1 MFFFSDLRNYW
12 NECNCNVV
20 GIYWIVCQMHGLII
34 AKLKPNKIIAKM
46 LTGNA
51 VLGLKSDRLDRD
63 WCVSCKVSK
72 ASSETWI
79 KPLVQSGPSI
89 FDQSESFLSRTIK
102 SIVTCFFSVVLLEV
116 SWSLQSGPESWTI
129 LHSLSRP
136 GPSLPI
142 SAAFLWPDLQ
152 NNESIKSP
160 TKDQTT
166 EQPNK
171 IYLTPN
177 RLFCWNY

>member
-72 ASSETWI
+72 ASSQTWI
-79 KPLVQSGPSI
+79 KPRVQSGLPQLRE
-89 FDQSESFLSRTIK
+89 FDQSESFLVRDHHLFYT
-102 SIVTCFFSVVLLEV
+102 VLYYWVLYVYFSVWLLRADNYNQAP
-116 SWSLQSGPESWTI
+116 SPRLYSLRQD
-129 LHSLSRP
+129 LSLPTPKHHPDASQRLLISRP
-136 GPSLPI
+136 
-142 SAAFLWPDLQ
+142 
-152 NNESIKSP
+152 
-160 TKDQTT
+160 TKQS
-166 EQPNK
+166 EH
-171 IYLTPN
+171 
-177 RLFCWNY
+177 

>member
-20 GIYWIVCQMHGLII
+20 GIYWIFCQMHGLII

-72 ASSETWI
+72 ASSQTWI
-79 KPLVQSGPSI
+79 KPRVQSGLPQLRE
-89 FDQSESFLSRTIK
+89 FDQSESFLVRDHHLFYTIEYCIFIFLCVCWELIITIRPRVQGSLRQDLAQSPNSQTPSR
-102 SIVTCFFSVVLLEV
+102 C
-116 SWSLQSGPESWTI
+116 QP
-129 LHSLSRP
+129 
-136 GPSLPI
+136 
-142 SAAFLWPDLQ
+142 AASYFQ
-152 NNESIKSP
+152 THK
-160 TKDQTT
+160 TKRALNHQLKT
-166 EQPNK
+166 EQP
-171 IYLTPN
+171 
-177 RLFCWNY
+177 